1 MNTTDELL
9 EATEVVTD
17 AATPVDADVN
27 PIEEGELEIPEDFFT
42 DVKDEEFVATDAED
56 DDADIFQM
64 DFSDVEAEEAR
75 ETAKAERKIL
85 KKMLREER
93 KKNRRLFPLLV
104 RILLIVLGPI
114 LVLSIFYTVSSRF
127 SAKKLTHQLVHGEME
142 AVTLS
147 AVEAFTL
154 YGRGDYSYVDGVF
167 YKGAASMEPM
177 YEYLDY
183 MSERAGVDVMVFFG
197 DTCVMTTFKDEN
209 GEPYAGIKVDSNTY
223 KNIVTKYV
231 YEGNYYY
238 DSDASFN
245 GEPYATYYYPL
256 MQESSGEIVGAM
268 FCGVNRNG
276 IDKNMNGVLALLIVF
291 GVIFA
296 AAAAVLCFFEVKK
309 ITNPIRK
316 SVDDLAK
323 VTDGDLNV
331 DVKAADTKR
340 KDEIGDIA
348 RSVKQLSEKLNEI
361 VGSIRNS
368 SKEVSEFSEL
378 MNDSMGRIAE
388 TVGSVNLAVEDIAK
402 GATSQATETMQANT
416 QVAQIGEAIEVAVAE
431 VENLSVSAKKMD
443 EYSIDADKTLQE
455 LLIISKE
462 ADDAINEI
470 KKQTHETNESAQSI
484 QRATDMITAIASQT
498 NLLSLNASIEAARAG
513 EAGKGFAVV
522 ADEIRQLAEQSRAS
536 AEEIREIVAAL
547 IMNSDTSVKTM
558 NNVSESIV
566 TQNDKLDET
575 LKVFGALN
583 GEVSSVMK
591 AIKEITVQTKALA
604 ELREGVVN
612 IVEGLAA
619 IAEENA
625 AGAQETSASMYEVGV
640 ILEEC
645 TKQTRELVAL
655 KEELEKNVAWFTV
668 AEATD
673 AEALPEDVSEEP
685 AVESEEIVAEEP
697 VVEAAD
703 SEPVETEE

>member
-1 MNTTDELL
+1 
-9 EATEVVTD
+9 
-17 AATPVDADVN
+17 
-27 PIEEGELEIPEDFFT
+27 
-42 DVKDEEFVATDAED
+42 
-56 DDADIFQM
+56 
-64 DFSDVEAEEAR
+64 
-75 ETAKAERKIL
+75 
-85 KKMLREER
+85 
-93 KKNRRLFPLLV
+93 
-104 RILLIVLGPI
+104 
-114 LVLSIFYTVSSRF
+114 SRS

-183 MSERAGVDVMVFFG
+183 MNERAGVDVMVFFG

-316 SVDDLAK
+316 SVDDLSK
-323 VTDGDLNV
+323 VTDGDLRV

-470 KKQTHETNESAQSI
+470 KKQTNETNESAQSI

-522 ADEIRQLAEQSRAS
+522 ADEIRQLAEQSRTS

-575 LKVFGALN
+575 LKVFGALS

-697 VVEAAD
+697 VVEVAD